1 MTTAMQRAD
10 SPGAAFL
17 TALWGPQPRG
27 YAQVWTLADRRSTY
41 LKDPAAA
48 ANFDGHEDVF
58 CAVGMTTTRLGP
70 RQRAKAQQVAA
81 IAGFWLDLDVGEGGA
96 PTRDDAFTL
105 AAAHLAPTILVDSGN
120 GLHAWYLLHEP
131 WLFTS
136 REQQTE
142 AASLARRFV
151 ALHAQTAARR
161 GWRID
166 SVGDLARL
174 MRLPGT
180 LNAKD
185 PERPRPVVWLGLD
198 RPVGDRYALGP
209 IRDLLHNVAVD
220 EPSRAPASAAP
231 VTLTGDTSAF
241 ASKLDALIANSPEF
255 AARWEHTTA
264 PADGSMSAY
273 DLSLCS
279 MAAGAMTDPELA
291 QLITLH
297 RATHGSADDQAKARR
312 ASYLAS
318 TIRRARSRTDRDAQI
333 QALQDLGT
341 RRAA

>member
-1 MTTAMQRAD
+1 VSALQRIEK
-10 SPGAAFL
+10 SSTAFL
-17 TALWGPQPRG
+17 TTLWGPQPRG

-58 CAVGMTTTRLGP
+58 CAVGMTTKRLGP
-70 RQRAKAQQVAA
+70 RQRANAQQVAA
-81 IAGFWLDLDVGEGGA
+81 IAGFWLDLDIGDAAGA
-96 PTRDDAFTL
+96 LPNRT
-105 AAAHLAPTILVDSGN
+105 AALSFANRHLRPTITVDSGH
-120 GLHAWYLLHEP
+120 GVHAWYLLDDGP
-131 WLFTS
+131 WYFTT
-136 REQQTE
+136 RDQQTE

-151 ALHAQTAARR
+151 TLHQQSAATR
-161 GWRID
+161 GWRLD

-180 LNAKD
+180 LNAKEPD
-185 PERPRPVVWLGLD
+185 RPRPVTTIEHQGP
-198 RPVGDRYALGP
+198 RHALAA

-297 RATHGSADDQAKARR
+297 RATHGSADDIAKAQRTG
-312 ASYLAS
+312 YLAS